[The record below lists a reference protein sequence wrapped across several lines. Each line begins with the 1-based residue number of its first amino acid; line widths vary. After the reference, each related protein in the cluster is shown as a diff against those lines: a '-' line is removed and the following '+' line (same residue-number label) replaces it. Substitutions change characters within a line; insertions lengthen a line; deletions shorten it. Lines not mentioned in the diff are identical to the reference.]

1 MENLSCSIQ
10 EELLNKRLRIA
21 QEYIDITSKDTEV
34 IYHAR
39 KSLLFDEKD
48 TWMKK
53 QSGLFDVTMG
63 AYDGAEVCE
72 LVGTYML
79 SLISE
84 KYNKKDF
91 GLYRD
96 DGLGMAKNKSGLKTE
111 KIMKNIQK
119 ICKEN
124 ELDIVIQCNM
134 KIVNYLDVSLNLN
147 NSNYMP
153 YHKPDN
159 EILYTHKDPNHP
171 LSILKQIPTSI
182 EKSISTLSSN
192 ETIFDESKKYTKKL

>member
-1 MENLSCSIQ
+1 MWISG
-10 EELLNKRLRIA
+10 
-21 QEYIDITSKDTEV
+21 YI
-34 IYHAR
+34 
-39 KSLLFDEKD
+39 LF
-48 TWMKK
+48 
-53 QSGLFDVTMG
+53 
-63 AYDGAEVCE
+63 
-72 LVGTYML
+72 
-79 SLISE
+79 LISE

-147 NSNYMP
+147 NLNYKP

-159 EILYTHKDPNHP
+159 EILYIFKDSNHP
-171 LSILKQIPTSI
+171 PSILKQIP
-182 EKSISTLSSN
+182 ISTEKRISTFSSSITLPKEMS
-192 ETIFDESKKYTKKL
+192 ETTNKI

>member
-72 LVGTYML
+72 LAGTDML

-84 KYNKKDF
+84 NYNKKISD
-91 GLYRD
+91 YIV
-96 DGLGMAKNKSGLKTE
+96 MAG
-111 KIMKNIQK
+111 
-119 ICKEN
+119 
-124 ELDIVIQCNM
+124 
-134 KIVNYLDVSLNLN
+134 
-147 NSNYMP
+147 
-153 YHKPDN
+153 
-159 EILYTHKDPNHP
+159 
-171 LSILKQIPTSI
+171 
-182 EKSISTLSSN
+182 
-192 ETIFDESKKYTKKL
+192 